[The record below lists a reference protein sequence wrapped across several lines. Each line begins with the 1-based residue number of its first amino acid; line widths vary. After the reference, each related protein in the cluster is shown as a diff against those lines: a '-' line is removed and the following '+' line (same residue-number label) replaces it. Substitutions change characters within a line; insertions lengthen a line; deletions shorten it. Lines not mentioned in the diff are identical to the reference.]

1 MASAGDV
8 GVVQVHDAFT
18 IAGPLRP
25 EALGLVPE
33 GDGLYRND
41 KGATSLGCRLPT
53 STDGGILSRGHPI
66 GATGVA
72 QLIEIVR
79 QLSGEAGGRQ
89 IEPRPAV
96 GVCQNLGGGE
106 NGGGVAL
113 VVSR

>member
-41 KGATSLGCRLPT
+41 KGAPL
-53 STDGGILSRGHPI
+53 
-66 GATGVA
+66 
-72 QLIEIVR
+72 
-79 QLSGEAGGRQ
+79 
-89 IEPRPAV
+89 
-96 GVCQNLGGGE
+96 
-106 NGGGVAL
+106 
-113 VVSR
+113 

>member
-1 MASAGDV
+1 MGPTGDV
-8 GVVQVHDAFT
+8 GVVQVRDAVT
-18 IAGPLRP
+18 IAEPLRP
-25 EALGLVPE
+25 EALSLVPE

-72 QLIEIVR
+72 QLIEIAR
-79 QLSGEAGGRQ
+79 QFSGRAGGRQ
-89 IEPRPAV
+89 IEPRPTAR
-96 GVCQNLGGGE
+96 VCQNLGGGK
-106 NGGGVAL
+106 NGCGVAL